1 VYVYQLKTLTGYK
14 SSQII
19 PPLRF
24 FFILCTIQNK
34 CSNKSEEPAMPINY
48 QEIQRQVRDFGTA
61 SALRQQRMGNLRQE
75 MLTKLGEYALQQEA
89 ITQKVERAVSY
100 NPGLRC
106 AIPGEEPIDGHF
118 PAPAL
123 PPEAIILVAD
133 GSQINPSRHDQ
144 VKLGLV
150 NVGIIRLHLGRGLA
164 PSSIVRSRLLRFEEL
179 YTSDGLITEAKVAF
193 LRDLG
198 ERQALAEMALDEK
211 QPVMTITDG
220 PLELFSESKTTEE
233 YDGRTDH
240 IQLFND
246 YLEALTRLSQCGAS
260 TAGYVDKP
268 ESELVGR
275 LLEVLSLPEEELRQ
289 AGKNR
294 PYLEITDESLF
305 TELLG
310 TPGERSAVFGIQ
322 SLFARK
328 FKDEL
333 SLHFFYINVGRLG
346 HPWLARIEI
355 PAWVV
360 HHPKMLN
367 DLHAVIFAQ
376 TEILGN
382 RPYPYVLHRA
392 HEIAVVTM
400 AEKEQ
405 VEQMVIGEYLKKGID
420 PGEKSHKQSLKDLD
434 GRTDHIGRKGY

>member
-1 VYVYQLKTLTGYK
+1 
-14 SSQII
+14 
-19 PPLRF
+19 
-24 FFILCTIQNK
+24 
-34 CSNKSEEPAMPINY
+34 MPINY
-48 QEIQRQVRDFGTA
+48 QEVQHQVRDFGAA
-61 SALRQQRMGNLRQE
+61 SAQRQQRLGNLRQE
-75 MLTKLGEYALQQEA
+75 MMVKLAEYTHEQEFITLKIGHA
-89 ITQKVERAVSY
+89 INY

-106 AIPGEEPIDGHF
+106 ALPGNEPINGHF
-118 PAPAL
+118 PAPRI
-123 PPEAIILVAD
+123 PPEAIILAAD

-144 VKLGLV
+144 VKLGLI

-164 PSSIVRSRLLRFEEL
+164 PSSIVRSRLLSFEDL
-179 YTSDGLITEAKVAF
+179 YTSEGLITEAKVAF

-198 ERQALAEMALDEK
+198 ERQALADMALEEK
-211 QPVMTITDG
+211 QAVMTITDG
-220 PLELFSESKTTEE
+220 PLELYSESKATEE
-233 YDGRTDH
+233 DDGRTDH

-246 YLEALTRLSQCGAS
+246 YLQTLTRLSQSGAS
-260 TAGYVDKP
+260 TAGYIDKP

-275 LLEVLSLPEEELRQ
+275 MLEVLSLSDEELRQ
-289 AGKNR
+289 AGKKR

-305 TELLG
+305 TELLNS
-310 TPGERSAVFGIQ
+310 PGERSAVFAIQ

-328 FKDEL
+328 FKEEL

-355 PAWVV
+355 PAWVA
-360 HHPKMLN
+360 HNPKMLN

-405 VEQMVIGEYLKKGID
+405 VEQMVIAEYMRQGID
-420 PGEKSHKQSLKDLD
+420 PGEKSYKQSLKDLE
-434 GRTDHIGRKGY
+434 RRKGY